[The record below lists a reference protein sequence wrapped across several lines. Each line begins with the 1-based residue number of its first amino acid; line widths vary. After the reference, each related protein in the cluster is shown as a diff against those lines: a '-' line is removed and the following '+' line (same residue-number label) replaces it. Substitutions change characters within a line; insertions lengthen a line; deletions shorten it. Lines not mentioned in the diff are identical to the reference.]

1 MSIPKCKRFFK
12 KCEEFSICA
21 EIGEAGFVG
30 IEHSEQRRTLY
41 QYFLRGSV
49 SFNTLN
55 DDGLSRRKVV
65 KYDDSTRYT
74 LTDTKEFLNE
84 HIVLRAEDDFSI
96 IGFNTF
102 EKNVDWD
109 GKIVTESF
117 VCDND
122 TSYLI
127 CFDGNPIVN
136 DNELRQYDYSKL
148 VKGKEYNISTND
160 GVVGV
165 FTKLC

>member
-1 MSIPKCKRFFK
+1 MRKCKRFFK

-21 EIGEAGFVG
+21 ELGEAGFIG
-30 IEHSEQRRTLY
+30 IELSEQRRTLY
-41 QYFLRGSV
+41 QYILKGAV
-49 SFNTLN
+49 SFNALN
-55 DDGLSRRKVV
+55 DDGISRRKVF

-74 LTDTKEFLNE
+74 LIDTKEFLND
-84 HIVLRAEDDFSI
+84 HIILRAEDDFSI

-127 CFDGNPIVN
+127 CFDGYPVVN
-136 DNELRQYDYSKL
+136 GQELKKWDYAKL
-148 VKGKEYNISTND
+148 ENKEYEVNIND
-160 GVVGV
+160 GVIGV
-165 FTKLC
+165 FTKL